1 VLYKRLNNLSPGSF
15 TPVLYNDASTGLTLR
30 AMLGVCGDDDWGR
43 GLRGWLWK
51 AVGQVV
57 GRAVD
62 GE

>member
-1 VLYKRLNNLSPGSF
+1 VAIETAGWSL
-15 TPVLYNDASTGLTLR
+15 
-30 AMLGVCGDDDWGR
+30 LGVCGDDDWGR